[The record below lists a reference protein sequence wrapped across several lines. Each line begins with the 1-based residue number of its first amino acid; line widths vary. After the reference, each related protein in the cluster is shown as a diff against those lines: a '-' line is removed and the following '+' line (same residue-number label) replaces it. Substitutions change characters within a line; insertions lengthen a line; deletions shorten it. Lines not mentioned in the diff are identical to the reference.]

1 MASFLLLLDR
11 NRRTRMR
18 NSHVR
23 FVLSTLAAASLGAA
37 PALAVDSDAEFVK
50 KAANAG
56 MMEVELGRYASQH
69 ASSPNVREFGETMVS
84 DHDKANQSLK
94 DVAKKQ
100 NLAVP
105 TAMDEEHRDKVAE
118 LTKLKGREFDE
129 AYMDA
134 MVKGHED
141 VVDAFKEQGEE
152 SKTEIDRWAA
162 KTLPTL
168 ESHLTH
174 ARTIS
179 KSVQSGGVG
188 AGPANRGQDAGS
200 LGRGMTTDTGNP

>member
-1 MASFLLLLDR
+1 
-11 NRRTRMR
+11 MR
-18 NSHVR
+18 NSHVG
-23 FVLSTLAAASLGAA
+23 FVLWTVAAASLAA
-37 PALAVDSDAEFVK
+37 PAFAVDSDAEFVK

-69 ASSPNVREFGETMVS
+69 ASSPNVREFGQTMVS
-84 DHDKANQSLK
+84 DHGKANESLK
-94 DVAKKQ
+94 AVAKKE

-105 TAMDEEHRDKVAE
+105 AAMDQEHRDKVDE

-141 VVDAFKEQGEE
+141 VVDAFKEQGKEP
-152 SKTEIDRWAA
+152 KTEIDRWAA

-174 ARTIS
+174 AKTIS
-179 KSVQSGGVG
+179 EAVQSGGVG
-188 AGPANRGQDAGS
+188 AGPANRGTDAGS
-200 LGRGMTTDTGNP
+200 LGRGVTTDTGNP